1 MAITASVYSR
11 LQFNFDF
18 PEGNELT
25 LSDGAV
31 KSLETMPKLLED
43 WQVND
48 IGNNDVTGYYN
59 NPVANI
65 TISIRTTSNT
75 IAGILAASPSTNSN
89 AVVGSTTEIT
99 NLFTNTLVTLANV
112 ANTLTSN
119 SEGALFLDHTDRISG
134 IIEQGPQEETGR
146 DTSDLPHFQE
156 AIGIGRVLT
165 YVIFQTDGISNT
177 SVQTGSFTSLF
188 VQNTLSELSNTLALY
203 PNLITNSL
211 TITGT
216 GIEAD
221 PFVRTSNLS
230 LSQVQTLS
238 NTANTIFTTFKTR
251 REHDVNFFQNAKR
264 VLDDYGK
271 AAYFTKTGETQ
282 NNLIIDFVGSD
293 KIKSNTRLGAA

>member
-11 LQFNFDF
+11 LQFDFDF
-18 PEGNELT
+18 PEGNEPT

-43 WQVND
+43 WQIND
-48 IGNNDVTGYYN
+48 IGNADVGGYFN

-65 TISIRTTSNT
+65 TISIRTTSGT
-75 IAGILAASPSTNSN
+75 IAGILSADPSTNTG
-89 AVVGSTTEIT
+89 AVVGSTAEIT
-99 NLFTNTLVTLANV
+99 NLFANTLVTLDNV

-119 SEGALFLDHTDRISG
+119 SEGALFLDHTDRVSG

-165 YVIFQTDGISNT
+165 YVTFQTDGIKDT
-177 SVQTGSFTSLF
+177 TVQTGSFTSLF
-188 VQNTLSELSNTLALY
+188 IPNTLNQFSNTLALY
-203 PNLITNSL
+203 PDLITNSL
-211 TITGT
+211 TITLGDDLVT
-216 GIEAD
+216 
-221 PFVRTSNLS
+221 FVRTSNLT
-230 LSQVQTLS
+230 LSQVQTLA
-238 NTANTIFTTFKTR
+238 NTATDIFNTFKTR
-251 REHDVNFFQNAKR
+251 REHDISFFQNSKQ

-271 AAYFTKTGETQ
+271 AAYFSKTGETQ
-282 NNLIIDFVGSD
+282 NNLILNVVGSD

>member
-11 LQFNFDF
+11 LQFDFDF
-18 PEGNELT
+18 PEGNEPT

-43 WQVND
+43 WQIND
-48 IGNNDVTGYYN
+48 IGNADVGGYFN

-65 TISIRTTSNT
+65 TISIRTTSGT
-75 IAGILAASPSTNSN
+75 IANILSADPSTNTG
-89 AVVGSTTEIT
+89 AVVGSTAEIT
-99 NLFTNTLVTLANV
+99 NLFANTLVTLANV

-119 SEGALFLDHTDRISG
+119 SEGALFLDHTDRVSG

-165 YVIFQTDGISNT
+165 YVTFQTDGIKDT
-177 SVQTGSFTSLF
+177 TVQTGSFTSLF
-188 VQNTLSELSNTLALY
+188 IPNTLNQFSNTLALY
-203 PNLITNSL
+203 PDLITNSL
-211 TITGT
+211 TLTGV
-216 GIEAD
+216 GDLSD

-230 LSQVQTLS
+230 LSQVQTLA
-238 NTANTIFTTFKTR
+238 NTANNIFNTFKTR
-251 REHDVNFFQNAKR
+251 REHDVSFFQNSKQ

-282 NNLIIDFVGSD
+282 NNLILNVVGSD

>member
-11 LQFNFDF
+11 LQFDFDF
-18 PEGNELT
+18 PEGNEPT

-43 WQVND
+43 WQIND
-48 IGNNDVTGYYN
+48 IGNADVGGYFN

-65 TISIRTTSNT
+65 TISIRTTSGT
-75 IAGILAASPSTNSN
+75 IANILSADPSTNTG
-89 AVVGSTTEIT
+89 AVVGSTAEIT
-99 NLFTNTLVTLANV
+99 NLFANTLVTLANV

-119 SEGALFLDHTDRISG
+119 SEGALFLDHTDRVSG

-165 YVIFQTDGISNT
+165 YVTFQTDGIKDT
-177 SVQTGSFTSLF
+177 TVQTGSFTSLF
-188 VQNTLSELSNTLALY
+188 IPNTLNQFSNTLALY
-203 PNLITNSL
+203 PDLITNSL
-211 TITGT
+211 TITLGDDLVT
-216 GIEAD
+216 
-221 PFVRTSNLS
+221 FVRTSNLT
-230 LSQVQTLS
+230 LSQVQTLA
-238 NTANTIFTTFKTR
+238 NTATDIFNTFKTR
-251 REHDVNFFQNAKR
+251 REHDISFFQNSKQ

-271 AAYFTKTGETQ
+271 AAYFSKTGETQ
-282 NNLIIDFVGSD
+282 NNLILNVVGSD